1 MTGYGKALVTVTGR
15 NLTIEIRVL
24 NSKQLDLNLK
34 LPAFLR
40 DHEAEI
46 RSAVS
51 RSLERGKVDL
61 VVSAENTG
69 EKLSF
74 NVNRKLAAQYSG
86 QLKELAHELGMEIP
100 GEMLSLILRMPDV
113 MENSAEELT
122 PLEGSMVMKSLE
134 DALEQTTAFRR
145 QEGSVLEK
153 DMLMRVQMILE
164 LLDSIAPHEAV
175 RIDSIRERL
184 GRNFSR
190 VSEDNPAQQAD
201 PVRFEQELIYYLER
215 IDFTEEKVRLL
226 KHCEYFLETLN
237 EQGNQGK
244 KLGFVTQEMGREI
257 NTIGSKANDAAIQ
270 RLVVG
275 MKDELEK
282 IKEQLANIL

>member
-1 MTGYGKALVTVTGR
+1 MTGYGKTLVAITGR
-15 NLTIEIRVL
+15 NLNIEIRTL

-40 DHEAEI
+40 DREGEI
-46 RSAVS
+46 RGAIS
-51 RSLERGKVDL
+51 RSLERGKVDF
-61 VVSAENTG
+61 VVSVENTG

-74 NVNRKLAAQYSG
+74 TINRKLAVKYHE
-86 QLKELAHELGMEIP
+86 QLKELAGDLATDMP
-100 GEMLSLILRMPDV
+100 DEMLSLILRMPDV

-122 PLEGSMVMKSLE
+122 PLEGSMVMQSLE
-134 DALEQTTAFRR
+134 EALQQTVTFRR

-153 DMLMRVQMILE
+153 DLLMRVQMILE
-164 LLDSIAPHEAV
+164 LLDSIAPHESV
-175 RIDSIRERL
+175 RSDNIRERL

-190 VSEDNPAQQAD
+190 FGEDNPTPPPD
-201 PVRFEQELIYYLER
+201 PVRFEQELLYYLER

-244 KLGFVTQEMGREI
+244 KLGFITQEMGREI
-257 NTIGSKANDAAIQ
+257 NTIGSKANDAVIQ
-270 RLVVG
+270 RLVVR

>member
-1 MTGYGKALVTVTGR
+1 MTGYGKTLVAITGR
-15 NLTIEIRVL
+15 NLNIEIRTL

-40 DHEAEI
+40 DREGEI
-46 RSAVS
+46 RGAIS
-51 RSLERGKVDL
+51 RSLERGKVDF
-61 VVSAENTG
+61 VVSVENTG

-74 NVNRKLAAQYSG
+74 TINRKLAVKYHE
-86 QLKELAHELGMEIP
+86 QLKELAGDLATDMP
-100 GEMLSLILRMPDV
+100 DEMLSLILRMPDV

-122 PLEGSMVMKSLE
+122 PLEGSMVMQSLE
-134 DALEQTTAFRR
+134 EALQQTVTFRR

-153 DMLMRVQMILE
+153 DLLMRVQMILE
-164 LLDSIAPHEAV
+164 LLDSIAPHESV
-175 RIDSIRERL
+175 RSDNIRDRL

-190 VSEDNPAQQAD
+190 FSEDNPTPPPD
-201 PVRFEQELIYYLER
+201 PVRFEQELLYYLER

-226 KHCEYFLETLN
+226 KHCEYFLETLK

-244 KLGFVTQEMGREI
+244 KLGFITQEMGREI
-257 NTIGSKANDAAIQ
+257 NTIGSKANDAVIQ
-270 RLVVG
+270 RLVVR